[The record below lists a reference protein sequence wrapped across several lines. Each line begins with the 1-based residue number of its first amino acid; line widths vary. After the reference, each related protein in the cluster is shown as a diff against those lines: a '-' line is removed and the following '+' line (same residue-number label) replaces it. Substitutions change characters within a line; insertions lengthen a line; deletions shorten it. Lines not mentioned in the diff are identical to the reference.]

1 MTKAKEQPRFIV
13 EQNHEWTGGGTWIV
27 RDTITGK
34 LMSRWIVRADARKAK
49 QALDKEREL

>member
-1 MTKAKEQPRFIV
+1 MPKRKEQPRFIV
-13 EQNHEWTGGGTWIV
+13 EQNLEWVGGGTWIV
-27 RDTITGK
+27 RDTVTGR